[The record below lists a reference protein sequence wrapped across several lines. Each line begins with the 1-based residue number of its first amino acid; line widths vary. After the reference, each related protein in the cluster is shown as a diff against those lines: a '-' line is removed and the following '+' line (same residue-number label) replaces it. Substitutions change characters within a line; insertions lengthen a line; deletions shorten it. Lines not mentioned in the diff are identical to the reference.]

1 MAQHNALPVHT
12 DIFVPPNKLLLLNA
26 MLLPALHQ
34 MQQVKQIAM
43 GRVSQTATGF
53 DLCNV
58 NTILY
63 ENS

>member
-12 DIFVPPNKLLLLNA
+12 DIFVTPNKLLLLNA

-43 GRVSQTATGF
+43 GCVSQTATGF

-58 NTILY
+58 NSILY